1 MILTELQQDG
11 FAELINIAF
20 ARAAASLSEL
30 IGKRVLLDVPQ
41 VSIHSISSL
50 SSEFTYFKDEE
61 IATISQAFK
70 GSMSGNAV
78 LMLDYDSA
86 LMLTNLILGN
96 QEAPITQLDTSAQE
110 VLTEVGNILLNAC
123 LGIFGNLLEIPVI
136 FSVPILSLNKLDKVV
151 NSMISR
157 DNELRYTLLIRTA
170 MRIVDD
176 SVVGHIAL
184 VSSVSSLYCLMR
196 AIETWAEISAH
207 NLTEEKSFASH

>member
-1 MILTELQQDG
+1 MLLTELQQDG
-11 FAELINIAF
+11 FSELINIAF
-20 ARAAASLSEL
+20 SRAAASLSEL
-30 IGKRVLLDVPQ
+30 IGKRVLLDVPK
-41 VSIHSISSL
+41 VSIHSVNSL
-50 SSEFTYFKDEE
+50 SSEFTYFQDEE
-61 IATISQAFK
+61 IATISQVFK

-86 LMLTNLILGN
+86 LMLTNLIVGN

-136 FSVPILSLNKLDKVV
+136 FSVPTLSLNKLDKVL
-151 NSMISR
+151 NSMISK

-207 NLTEEKSFASH
+207 NLTEEKSVASH